1 MPRIDNPSRAFHR
14 FFRNWVKPTGWQA
27 SLTWAAYRTKTI
39 LGFRQPSILKIKP
52 RQADYPLFAR
62 LGDSSDISVFNE
74 IFNFNGYASL
84 RNLSSPRLIV
94 DLGANVGYAS
104 SYFLSCFPTAKVV
117 AVEPDPDSF
126 ELCCR
131 NLVPYGDRAQV
142 VQGAAWSRR
151 CKLELAQGAGDGR
164 EWATRVR
171 ESNGLGDD
179 ATVEGWDIP
188 SLLERSGGREID
200 LLKVDIE
207 GSELEI
213 FDTNSSRWLPKV
225 RNICIELHGPDCER
239 VFLRALGDFDYDLGR
254 FGELTVCRAL
264 RRKATWSQPTC

>member
-1 MPRIDNPSRAFHR
+1 VPTIDNLSRVFPS
-14 FFRNWVKPTGWQA
+14 FFRNWVKPTGWRA
-27 SLTWAAYRTKTI
+27 SLTWAAHRTKAI
-39 LGFRQPSILKIKP
+39 LGFHRPSILKIKP
-52 RQADYPLFAR
+52 RQANYPLFAR

-225 RNICIELHGPDCER
+225 RNICIELHGPDCEKA
-239 VFLRALGDFDYDLGR
+239 FFCALGDFEYDRGR
-254 FGELTVCRAL
+254 FGDLTVCRNL
-264 RRKATWSQPTC
+264 RLKNSAAQMN